1 MDPSAPIQLADIL
14 DTDGNSTF
22 RRVYLMIIEYHGFVN
37 RICRVVQDGW
47 SQTEH
52 GCLR

>member
-1 MDPSAPIQLADIL
+1 MDPSAPIQLAKIL
-14 DTDGNSTF
+14 DTDGKNTF
-22 RRVYLMIIEYHGFVN
+22 RRVYHGFVN

-52 GCLR
+52 DCLR

>member
-1 MDPSAPIQLADIL
+1 MDPSAPIQLANIL
-14 DTDGNSTF
+14 DTDGKSTF
-22 RRVYLMIIEYHGFVN
+22 RRVYLMIIEYGFVN

-52 GCLR
+52 DCLR